1 MRKCKEAWLIREQ
14 VTILVDKCQHSKV
27 ICQTDKCLMSNNLNQ
42 KITSGKLIQ
51 MMLVVQVFLIHNV
64 KASTLRIRMPETFIS
79 TVEEIWRKPKPYVR
93 AKEVQTLMK
102 ITNHKDKA

>member
-1 MRKCKEAWLIREQ
+1 
-14 VTILVDKCQHSKV
+14 
-27 ICQTDKCLMSNNLNQ
+27 MSNNLNQ

-79 TVEEIWRKPKPYVR
+79 TAEETWRKPKPYVR

-102 ITNHKDKA
+102 TTTNHKDKA